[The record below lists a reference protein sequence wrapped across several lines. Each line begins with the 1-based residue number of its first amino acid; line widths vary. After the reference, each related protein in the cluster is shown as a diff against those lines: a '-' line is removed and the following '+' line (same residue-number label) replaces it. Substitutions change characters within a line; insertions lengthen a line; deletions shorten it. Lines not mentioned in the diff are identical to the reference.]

1 MREVSSLGILRFIAK
16 RDEAHKNQI
25 SVEELAMAFPGIDSD
40 VVLEKLFE
48 AKNEGF
54 IRRIGSWAY
63 APTQLGFDELAKI

>member
-1 MREVSSLGILRFIAK
+1 MSEVSCLDIVRFVAK
-16 RDEAHKNQI
+16 RDEVHKNQF

-54 IRRIGSWAY
+54 IKRIGAWAY